1 MRGSCWACWERENEV
16 SKNWVKW
23 LKVETCSL
31 SSLFIIIITT
41 IGILWC
47 NFDLDFFVNFMFTFT
62 VSFFQ
67 KRKLLLTDLIRG
79 KLLKFLKMWLKLF
92 WGYSLIISIFN

>member
-41 IGILWC
+41 IGILWG
-47 NFDLDFFVNFMFTFT
+47 NFNLEFFVNFMFTFT

-67 KRKLLLTDLIRG
+67 KRKLLLT
-79 KLLKFLKMWLKLF
+79 
-92 WGYSLIISIFN
+92 Y